1 MKMLQKI
8 GKLILLALTCTLV
21 LLSMH
26 TLYQRYLSNS
36 DSHRA
41 LGRGSFSLR
50 WQQRN
55 SDKTFAKLRGISNS
69 PRIDHGTVNNPPR
82 TSLPCTN
89 HTHIQT
95 TEDLYQNLVY
105 VTAFSDNHFTE
116 AQDMLTSVSRCLPQK
131 KILVY
136 DIGLKKKNKFK
147 LTKKYRNIEIRP
159 FPFEDYKHL
168 MYVSFLTTYAWK
180 PIIVKL
186 VSLEYDVIMYGDAS
200 MRMISCD
207 ITRPLAQLLQFPFFG
222 CHPAGAR
229 AIEFTHPGM
238 IEYLNFPKRRQDMS
252 DVPVLEANAWLMW
265 VNPITCVK
273 LIEPWLDCALHREC
287 ITPIGARIRPCHFTN
302 DHDGHFINCHRYDQ
316 SALNLILAREFG
328 MNVTLRASNKKISDT
343 IWTIRRS

>member
-1 MKMLQKI
+1 
-8 GKLILLALTCTLV
+8 
-21 LLSMH
+21 MH

-36 DSHRA
+36 DSHSA
-41 LGRGSFSLR
+41 LSRDSFSLR

-55 SDKTFAKLRGISNS
+55 SDKTSAKLREISNS
-69 PRIDHGTVNNPPR
+69 PRIDNGTVNNPPR

-131 KILVY
+131 NILVCN
-136 DIGLKKKNKFK
+136 IGLNKKNKFK

-168 MYVSFLTTYAWK
+168 MCVSFLTYAWK

-186 VSLEYDVIMYGDAS
+186 VSLEYDVIMYRDAS

-207 ITRPLAQLLQFPFFG
+207 ITRPMTQLLQFPFFQQ
-222 CHPAGAR
+222 
-229 AIEFTHPGM
+229 E
-238 IEYLNFPKRRQDMS
+238 
-252 DVPVLEANAWLMW
+252 LE
-265 VNPITCVK
+265 
-273 LIEPWLDCALHREC
+273 
-287 ITPIGARIRPCHFTN
+287 
-302 DHDGHFINCHRYDQ
+302 Q
-316 SALNLILAREFG
+316 SSSL
-328 MNVTLRASNKKISDT
+328 TDD
-343 IWTIRRS
+343 